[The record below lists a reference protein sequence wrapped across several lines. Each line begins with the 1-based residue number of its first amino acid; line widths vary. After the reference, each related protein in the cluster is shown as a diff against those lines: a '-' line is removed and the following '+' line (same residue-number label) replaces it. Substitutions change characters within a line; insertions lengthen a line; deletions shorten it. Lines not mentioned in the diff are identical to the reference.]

1 MPVELGWLDIAARLA
16 LSVAAGTL
24 FGLDRSEHGRPAGW
38 RTTLLVC
45 VAAALAMIL
54 ANRLIGTVGKAN
66 NSFVQLDMMRLP
78 LGVLTGVGFIGA
90 GAIIRRDDIVY
101 GVTTA
106 ATLWIASVIGLCF
119 GAGQLLLGVAGTA
132 IGVAALTGLRFAE
145 RMLPQHRHAQL
156 RLTVAGAAPI
166 NDGDIRIRLQA
177 AGFRASMP
185 HVVYDE
191 AEDRRDWCWEVHW
204 LAHRTD
210 PPFPEIVGLLARL
223 DGVLALSWQPEWRP

>member
-1 MPVELGWLDIAARLA
+1 MPVELGWPDIAARLA
-16 LSVAAGTL
+16 LS
-24 FGLDRSEHGRPAGW
+24 
-38 RTTLLVC
+38 

-132 IGVAALTGLRFAE
+132 IGVAALTGL
-145 RMLPQHRHAQL
+145 
-156 RLTVAGAAPI
+156 
-166 NDGDIRIRLQA
+166 
-177 AGFRASMP
+177 
-185 HVVYDE
+185 
-191 AEDRRDWCWEVHW
+191 
-204 LAHRTD
+204 
-210 PPFPEIVGLLARL
+210 
-223 DGVLALSWQPEWRP
+223 